1 MKKTLLSVCLAALSL
16 TTVSA
21 QDEKPFTEKPKGEV
35 VNLYRSSKGYYGFFG
50 NAKAYTSH
58 GEWTR
63 MVFAED
69 GAIWLEN
76 PISSLYGKSW
86 IKGYKAQGDTIA
98 FDLPQVIWEETFNDV
113 TSYGKLYKMVVEETD
128 KYGTYVRDEESQ
140 TLKYLW
146 KDGKLTL
153 CDGMACGMCTPTGGW
168 TGYGENNFEGI
179 NIENNTTKPSEN
191 AKVYDGLMLYMDLND
206 QAQQWPVKYAIDG
219 DDVYLG
225 NLSTNLKGYWIK
237 GTMKNNEATFPSTS
251 FVGIDTTTVCYA
263 YASRVDYKTA
273 YTPYGDAYDSTYIVK
288 EPLVFTYDPSVNTLS
303 SKQKM
308 GIHQSDGEREPLK
321 STDIFDVYRV
331 PLISPWVEVPNSPL
345 PPKFSSYMPW
355 YTGVTPAYGGVE
367 FLLSYYSVDGNYLD
381 PSKLYYSFYID
392 GEMLTFTP
400 EEYPNVEKEMDLVPY
415 TFDDDLHFYKID
427 DNTRRLYYF
436 HEPKV
441 KVGMEALYVDEVDG
455 KPVTYSSGIT
465 EYYISDP
472 TGIKTTTPEESK
484 VESITFTDLS
494 GRQILRPGK
503 GVYIRTITMKDGTK
517 QSKKVVR

>member
-16 TTVSA
+16 TSVSA
-21 QDEKPFTEKPKGEV
+21 QDEKPITEKPKGEV
-35 VNLYRSSKGYYGFFG
+35 VNLYRTSEGYYAFFG
-50 NAKAYTSH
+50 NAKPYKAH
-58 GEWTR
+58 GEWSR

-69 GAIWLEN
+69 GAVWLEN
-76 PISSLYGKSW
+76 PISSLYSKTW
-86 IKGYKAQGDTIA
+86 IKGYRAQGDTIA
-98 FDLPQVIWEETFNDV
+98 FDLPQVIYEETFDGV
-113 TSYGKLYKMVVEETD
+113 TSKGKLYKMIAEETD
-128 KYGTYVRDEESQ
+128 KYGTYVKDEDSQ

-153 CDGMACGMCTPTGGW
+153 CKDMACGMCTPTGGW
-168 TGYGENNFEGI
+168 SGFGENYFEGI

-191 AKVYDGLMLYMDLND
+191 AKVYDGLMLYLDLND

-237 GTMKNNEATFPSTS
+237 GTMKNNEVTFPSTS
-251 FVGIDTTTVCYA
+251 LVGIDTTTVCYA
-263 YASRVDYKTA
+263 YASRVDYSTA
-273 YTPYGDAYDSTYIVK
+273 YTAYGDPYDSTFVVN
-288 EPLVFTYDPSVNTLS
+288 EPLVFTYDPAANTLN

-308 GIHQSDGEREPLK
+308 GIHQSDGVREPLK

-331 PLISPWVEVPNSPL
+331 PLISPWVEKPNSPL
-345 PPKFSSYMPW
+345 PPKFSAVMPW
-355 YTGVTPAYGGVE
+355 ITDMTPNYSGVE

-392 GEMLTFTP
+392 GEMVTFTP
-400 EEYPNVEKEMDLVPY
+400 EEYLNVTKEMDLVPY
-415 TFDDDLHFYKID
+415 TFDDDYQFYKVS
-427 DNTRRLYYF
+427 DNTRRLYYY
-436 HEPKV
+436 HQPKE
-441 KVGMEALYVDEVDG
+441 KIGLEALYVDEVDG

-465 EYYISDP
+465 EYYFNA
-472 TGIKTTTPEESK
+472 TGINNTTLEEGK

>member
-16 TTVSA
+16 TSVSA
-21 QDEKPFTEKPKGEV
+21 QDEKPITEKPKGEV
-35 VNLYRSSKGYYGFFG
+35 VNLYRTSEGYYAFFG
-50 NAKAYTSH
+50 NAKPYKAH
-58 GEWTR
+58 GEWSR

-69 GAIWLEN
+69 GAVWLEN
-76 PISSLYGKSW
+76 PISSLYSKTW

-98 FDLPQVIWEETFNDV
+98 FDLPQVIYEETYSGE
-113 TSYGKLYKMVVEETD
+113 TSYGTLYKMIVEETD
-128 KYGTYVRDEESQ
+128 KYGTYVKDEDSQ
-140 TLKYLW
+140 TLKYIW

-153 CDGMACGMCTPTGGW
+153 CKDMACGMCTPTGGW
-168 TGYGENNFEGI
+168 TGFGENYFEGI

-191 AKVYDGLMLYMDLND
+191 AKVYDGLMLYLDLND

-219 DDVYLG
+219 NDVYLG

-237 GTMKNNEATFPSTS
+237 GTMKENKVTFPSTS
-251 FVGIDTTTVCYA
+251 LVGIDTTTVCYA
-263 YASRVDYKTA
+263 YASRVDYSTA
-273 YTPYGDAYDSTYIVK
+273 LTSYGDPYDSTFVVN
-288 EPLVFTYDPSVNTLS
+288 EPLVFTYDPAANTLS

-308 GIHQSDGEREPLK
+308 GIHQSDGVREPLK

-331 PLISPWVEVPNSPL
+331 PLISPWVEKPNKPL
-345 PPKFSSYMPW
+345 PPKFSAVMPW
-355 YTGVTPAYGGVE
+355 ITDQTPNYSGVE
-367 FLLSYYSVDGNYLD
+367 FLLSYYSIDGNYLD
-381 PSKLYYSFYID
+381 PTKLYYSFYID

-400 EEYPNVEKEMDLVPY
+400 EEYINVKKEMDLVPY
-415 TFDDDLHFYKID
+415 TFDDDLHFYKVS

-436 HEPKV
+436 HQPKE
-441 KVGMEALYVDEVDG
+441 KIGLEALYVDEVDG

-465 EYYISDP
+465 EYYFNA
-472 TGIKTTTPEESK
+472 TGINNTTLEESN

>member
-16 TTVSA
+16 TSVLA
-21 QDEKPFTEKPKGEV
+21 QDEKPITEKPKGEV
-35 VNLYRSSKGYYGFFG
+35 VNLYRTSEGYYAFFG
-50 NAKAYTSH
+50 NAKPYKAH
-58 GEWTR
+58 GEWSR

-69 GAIWLEN
+69 GAVWLEN
-76 PISSLYGKSW
+76 PISSLYSKTW
-86 IKGYKAQGDTIA
+86 IKGYRAQGDTIA
-98 FDLPQVIWEETFNDV
+98 FDLPQVIYEETFDGV
-113 TSYGKLYKMVVEETD
+113 TSKGKLYKMIAEETD
-128 KYGTYVRDEESQ
+128 KYGTYVKDEDSQ

-153 CDGMACGMCTPTGGW
+153 CKDMACGMCTPTGGW
-168 TGYGENNFEGI
+168 SGFGENYFEGI

-191 AKVYDGLMLYMDLND
+191 AKVYDGLMLYLDLND

-237 GTMKNNEATFPSTS
+237 GTMKNNEVTFPSTS
-251 FVGIDTTTVCYA
+251 LVGIDTTTVCYA
-263 YASRVDYKTA
+263 YASRVDYSTA
-273 YTPYGDAYDSTYIVK
+273 YTAYGDPYDSTFVVN
-288 EPLVFTYDPSVNTLS
+288 EPLVFTYDPAANTLN

-308 GIHQSDGEREPLK
+308 GIHQSDGVREPLK

-331 PLISPWVEVPNSPL
+331 PLISPWVEKPNSPL
-345 PPKFSSYMPW
+345 PPKFSAVMPW
-355 YTGVTPAYGGVE
+355 ITDMTPNYSGVE

-392 GEMLTFTP
+392 GEMVTFTP
-400 EEYPNVEKEMDLVPY
+400 EEYLNVTKEMDLVPY
-415 TFDDDLHFYKID
+415 TFDDDYQFYKVS
-427 DNTRRLYYF
+427 DNTRRLYYY
-436 HEPKV
+436 HQPKE
-441 KVGMEALYVDEVDG
+441 KIGLEALYVDEVDG
-455 KPVTYSSGIT
+455 KPVTYSSGIS
-465 EYYISDP
+465 EYYFNA
-472 TGIKTTTPEESK
+472 TGINNTTLEESNVK
-484 VESITFTDLS
+484 SITFTDLS

>member
-16 TTVSA
+16 TSVSA
-21 QDEKPFTEKPKGEV
+21 QDEKPITEKPKGEV
-35 VNLYRSSKGYYGFFG
+35 VNLYRTSEGYYAFFG
-50 NAKAYTSH
+50 NAKPYKAH
-58 GEWTR
+58 GEWSR

-69 GAIWLEN
+69 GAVWLEN
-76 PISSLYGKSW
+76 PISSLYSKTW

-98 FDLPQVIWEETFNDV
+98 FDLPQVIYEETFDGV
-113 TSYGKLYKMVVEETD
+113 TSKGKLYKMIAEETD
-128 KYGTYVRDEESQ
+128 KYGTYVKDEDSQ

-153 CDGMACGMCTPTGGW
+153 CKDMACGMCTPTGGW
-168 TGYGENNFEGI
+168 TGYGENYFEGI
-179 NIENNTTKPSEN
+179 NIKNNTTKPSEN
-191 AKVYDGLMLYMDLND
+191 AKVYDGLMLYLDLSD
-206 QAQQWPVKYAIDG
+206 ASQQWPVKYAIDG
-219 DDVYLG
+219 DDVYIG

-237 GTMKNNEATFPSTS
+237 GTMKNNEVTFPSTS

-263 YASRVDYKTA
+263 YASRVDYSTA
-273 YTPYGDAYDSTYIVK
+273 YTAYGDPYDSTYVLN
-288 EPLVFTYDPSVNTLS
+288 EPLVFTYDPAANTLS

-308 GIHQSDGEREPLK
+308 GIHQSDGVREPLK

-331 PLISPWVEVPNSPL
+331 PLISPWVEKPNSPL
-345 PPKFSSYMPW
+345 PPKFSAVMPW
-355 YTGVTPAYGGVE
+355 ITDMTPNYSGVE

-381 PSKLYYSFYID
+381 PTKLYYSFYID
-392 GEMLTFTP
+392 GEMVTFTP
-400 EEYPNVEKEMDLVPY
+400 EEYLNVTKEMDLVPY
-415 TFDDDLHFYKID
+415 TFDDEYQFYKVS
-427 DNTRRLYYF
+427 DNTRRLYYY
-436 HEPKV
+436 HQPKE
-441 KVGMEALYVDEVDG
+441 KIGLEALYVDEVDG

-465 EYYISDP
+465 EYYFNA
-472 TGIKTTTPEESK
+472 TGINNTTLEEGK

>member
-16 TTVSA
+16 TSVSA
-21 QDEKPFTEKPKGEV
+21 QDEKPITEKPKGEV
-35 VNLYRSSKGYYGFFG
+35 VNLYRTSEGYYAFFG
-50 NAKAYTSH
+50 NAKPYKAH
-58 GEWTR
+58 GEWSR

-69 GAIWLEN
+69 GAVWLEN
-76 PISSLYGKSW
+76 PISSLYSKTW
-86 IKGYKAQGDTIA
+86 IKGYRAQGDTIA
-98 FDLPQVIWEETFNDV
+98 FDLPQVIYEETFDGV
-113 TSYGKLYKMVVEETD
+113 TSKGKLYKMIAEETD
-128 KYGTYVRDEESQ
+128 KYGTYVKDEDSQ

-153 CDGMACGMCTPTGGW
+153 CKDMACGMCTPTGGW
-168 TGYGENNFEGI
+168 SGFGENYFEGI

-191 AKVYDGLMLYMDLND
+191 AKVYDGLMLYLDLND
-206 QAQQWPVKYAIDG
+206 VAQQWPVKYAIDG

-237 GTMKNNEATFPSTS
+237 GTMKNNEVTFPSTS
-251 FVGIDTTTVCYA
+251 LVGIDTTTVCYA
-263 YASRVDYKTA
+263 YASRVDYSTA
-273 YTPYGDAYDSTYIVK
+273 YTAYGDPYDSTFVVNA
-288 EPLVFTYDPSVNTLS
+288 PLVFTYDPAANTLN

-308 GIHQSDGEREPLK
+308 GIHQSDGVREPLK

-331 PLISPWVEVPNSPL
+331 PLISPWVEKPNSPL
-345 PPKFSSYMPW
+345 PPKFSAVMPW
-355 YTGVTPAYGGVE
+355 ITDMTPNYSGVE

-392 GEMLTFTP
+392 GEMVTFTP
-400 EEYPNVEKEMDLVPY
+400 EEYLNVTKEMDLVPY
-415 TFDDDLHFYKID
+415 TFDDDYQFYKVS
-427 DNTRRLYYF
+427 DNTRRLYYY
-436 HEPKV
+436 HQPKE
-441 KVGMEALYVDEVDG
+441 KIGLEALYVDEVDG
-455 KPVTYSSGIT
+455 KPVTYSSGVS
-465 EYYISDP
+465 EYYFDP
-472 TGIKTTTPEESK
+472 TGINNTTLEEGK

>member
-16 TTVSA
+16 TSVSA
-21 QDEKPFTEKPKGEV
+21 QDEKPITEKPKGEI
-35 VNLYRSSKGYYGFFG
+35 VNLYRTSEGYYAFFG
-50 NAKAYTSH
+50 NAKPYKAH
-58 GEWTR
+58 GEWSR

-69 GAIWLEN
+69 GAVWLEN
-76 PISSLYGKSW
+76 PISSLYSKTW

-98 FDLPQVIWEETFNDV
+98 FDLPQVIYEETFDGV
-113 TSYGKLYKMVVEETD
+113 TSKGKLYKMIAEETD
-128 KYGTYVRDEESQ
+128 KYGTYVKDEDSQ

-153 CDGMACGMCTPTGGW
+153 CKDMACGMCTPTGGW
-168 TGYGENNFEGI
+168 SGFGENYFEGI

-191 AKVYDGLMLYMDLND
+191 AKVYDGLMLYLDLND
-206 QAQQWPVKYAIDG
+206 VAQQWPVKYAIDG

-237 GTMKNNEATFPSTS
+237 GTMKNNEVTFPSTS
-251 FVGIDTTTVCYA
+251 LVGIDTTTVCYA
-263 YASRVDYKTA
+263 YASRVDYSTA
-273 YTPYGDAYDSTYIVK
+273 YTAYGDPYDSTFVVN
-288 EPLVFTYDPSVNTLS
+288 EPLVFTYDPAANTLN

-308 GIHQSDGEREPLK
+308 GIHQSDGVREPLK

-331 PLISPWVEVPNSPL
+331 PLISPWVEKPNKPL
-345 PPKFSSYMPW
+345 PPKFSAVMPW
-355 YTGVTPAYGGVE
+355 ITDMTPNYSGVE

-392 GEMLTFTP
+392 GEMVTFTP
-400 EEYPNVEKEMDLVPY
+400 EEYLNVTKEMDLVPY
-415 TFDDDLHFYKID
+415 TFDDDYQFYKVS
-427 DNTRRLYYF
+427 DNTRRLYYY
-436 HEPKV
+436 HQPKE
-441 KVGMEALYVDEVDG
+441 KIGLEALYVDEVDG
-455 KPVTYSSGIT
+455 KPVTYSSGIS
-465 EYYISDP
+465 EYYFDP
-472 TGIKTTTPEESK
+472 TGINNTTLEEGN

>member
-16 TTVSA
+16 TSVSA
-21 QDEKPFTEKPKGEV
+21 QDEKPITEKPKGEV
-35 VNLYRSSKGYYGFFG
+35 VNLYRTSEGYYAFFG
-50 NAKAYTSH
+50 NAKPYKAH
-58 GEWTR
+58 GEWSR

-69 GAIWLEN
+69 GAVWLEN
-76 PISSLYGKSW
+76 PISSLYSKTW
-86 IKGYKAQGDTIA
+86 IKGYRAQGDTIA
-98 FDLPQVIWEETFNDV
+98 FDLPQVIYEETFDGV
-113 TSYGKLYKMVVEETD
+113 TSKGKLYKMIAEETD
-128 KYGTYVRDEESQ
+128 KYGTYVKDEDSQ

-153 CDGMACGMCTPTGGW
+153 CKDMACGMCTPTGGW
-168 TGYGENNFEGI
+168 SGFGENYFEGI

-191 AKVYDGLMLYMDLND
+191 AKVYDGLMLYLDLND

-237 GTMKNNEATFPSTS
+237 GTMKNNEVTFPSTS
-251 FVGIDTTTVCYA
+251 LVGIDTTTVCYA
-263 YASRVDYKTA
+263 YASRVDYSTA
-273 YTPYGDAYDSTYIVK
+273 YTAYGDPYDSTFVVN
-288 EPLVFTYDPSVNTLS
+288 EPLVFTYDPAANTLK

-308 GIHQSDGEREPLK
+308 GIHQSDGVREPLK

-331 PLISPWVEVPNSPL
+331 PLISPWVEKPNSPL
-345 PPKFSSYMPW
+345 PPKFSAVMPW
-355 YTGVTPAYGGVE
+355 ITDMTPNYSGVE

-392 GEMLTFTP
+392 GEMVTFTP
-400 EEYPNVEKEMDLVPY
+400 EEYLNVTKEMDLVPY
-415 TFDDDLHFYKID
+415 TFDDDYQFYKVS
-427 DNTRRLYYF
+427 DNTRRLYYY
-436 HEPKV
+436 HQPKE
-441 KVGMEALYVDEVDG
+441 KIGLEALYVDEVDG
-455 KPVTYSSGIT
+455 KPVTYSSGVS
-465 EYYISDP
+465 EYYFNP
-472 TGIKTTTPEESK
+472 TGINNTTIEEGK

-494 GRQILRPGK
+494 GRQIMRPGK

>member
-16 TTVSA
+16 TSVSA
-21 QDEKPFTEKPKGEV
+21 QDEKPITEKPKGEV
-35 VNLYRSSKGYYGFFG
+35 VNLYRTSEGYYAFFG
-50 NAKAYTSH
+50 NAKPYKAH
-58 GEWTR
+58 GEWSR

-69 GAIWLEN
+69 GAVWLEN
-76 PISSLYGKSW
+76 PISSLYSKTW

-98 FDLPQVIWEETFNDV
+98 FDLPQVIYEETFDGV
-113 TSYGKLYKMVVEETD
+113 TSKGKLYKMIAEETD
-128 KYGTYVRDEESQ
+128 KYGTYVKDEDSQ

-153 CDGMACGMCTPTGGW
+153 CKDMACGMCTPTGGW
-168 TGYGENNFEGI
+168 SGFGENYFEGI

-191 AKVYDGLMLYMDLND
+191 AKVYDGLMLYLDLND
-206 QAQQWPVKYAIDG
+206 VAQQWPVKYAIDG

-237 GTMKNNEATFPSTS
+237 GTMKNNEVTFPSTS
-251 FVGIDTTTVCYA
+251 LVGIDTTTVCYA
-263 YASRVDYKTA
+263 YASRVDYSTA
-273 YTPYGDAYDSTYIVK
+273 YTTYGDPYDSTFVVN
-288 EPLVFTYDPSVNTLS
+288 EPLVFTYDPAANTLN

-308 GIHQSDGEREPLK
+308 GIHQSDGVREPLK

-331 PLISPWVEVPNSPL
+331 PLISPWVEKPNKPL
-345 PPKFSSYMPW
+345 PPKFSAVMPW
-355 YTGVTPAYGGVE
+355 ITDMTPNYSGVE

-392 GEMLTFTP
+392 GEMVTFTP
-400 EEYPNVEKEMDLVPY
+400 EEYLNVTKEMDLVPY
-415 TFDDDLHFYKID
+415 TFDDDYQFYKVS
-427 DNTRRLYYF
+427 DNTRRLYYY
-436 HEPKV
+436 HQPKE
-441 KVGMEALYVDEVDG
+441 KIGLEALYVDEVDG
-455 KPVTYSSGIT
+455 KPVTYSSGIS
-465 EYYISDP
+465 EYYFDP
-472 TGIKTTTPEESK
+472 TGINNTTLEEGN

>member
-16 TTVSA
+16 TSVSA
-21 QDEKPFTEKPKGEV
+21 QDEKPITEKPKGEI
-35 VNLYRSSKGYYGFFG
+35 VNLYRTSEGYYAFFG
-50 NAKAYTSH
+50 NAKPYKAH
-58 GEWTR
+58 GEWSR

-69 GAIWLEN
+69 GAVWLEN
-76 PISSLYGKSW
+76 PISSLYSKTW

-98 FDLPQVIWEETFNDV
+98 FDLPQVIYEETFDGV
-113 TSYGKLYKMVVEETD
+113 TSKGKLYKMIAEETD
-128 KYGTYVRDEESQ
+128 KYGTYVKDEDSQ

-153 CDGMACGMCTPTGGW
+153 CKDMACGMCTPTGGW
-168 TGYGENNFEGI
+168 SGFGENYFEGI

-191 AKVYDGLMLYMDLND
+191 AKVYDGLMLYLDLND
-206 QAQQWPVKYAIDG
+206 HAQQWPVKYAIDG

-237 GTMKNNEATFPSTS
+237 GTMKNNEVTFPSTS
-251 FVGIDTTTVCYA
+251 LVGIDTTTVCYA
-263 YASRVDYKTA
+263 YASRVDYSTA
-273 YTPYGDAYDSTYIVK
+273 YTAYGDPYDSTFVVN
-288 EPLVFTYDPSVNTLS
+288 EPLVFTYDPAANTLN

-308 GIHQSDGEREPLK
+308 GIHQSDGVREPLK

-331 PLISPWVEVPNSPL
+331 PLISPWVEKPNKPL
-345 PPKFSSYMPW
+345 PPKFSAVMPW
-355 YTGVTPAYGGVE
+355 ITDMTPNYSGVE

-392 GEMLTFTP
+392 GEMVTFTP
-400 EEYPNVEKEMDLVPY
+400 EEYLNVTKEMDLVPY
-415 TFDDDLHFYKID
+415 TFDDDYQFYKVS
-427 DNTRRLYYF
+427 DNTRRLYYY
-436 HEPKV
+436 HQPKE
-441 KVGMEALYVDEVDG
+441 KIGLEALYVDEVDG
-455 KPVTYSSGIT
+455 KPVTYSSGIS
-465 EYYISDP
+465 EYYFDP
-472 TGIKTTTPEESK
+472 TGINNTTLEEGN

>member
-16 TTVSA
+16 TSVSA
-21 QDEKPFTEKPKGEV
+21 QDEKPITEKPKGEV
-35 VNLYRSSKGYYGFFG
+35 VNLYRTSEGYYAFFG
-50 NAKAYTSH
+50 NAKPYKAH
-58 GEWTR
+58 GEWSR

-69 GAIWLEN
+69 GAVWLEN
-76 PISSLYGKSW
+76 PISSLYSKTW
-86 IKGYKAQGDTIA
+86 IKGYRAQGDTIA
-98 FDLPQVIWEETFNDV
+98 FDLPQVIYEETFDGV
-113 TSYGKLYKMVVEETD
+113 TSKGKLYKMIAEETD
-128 KYGTYVRDEESQ
+128 KYGTYVKDEDSQ

-153 CDGMACGMCTPTGGW
+153 CKDMACGMCTPTGGW
-168 TGYGENNFEGI
+168 SGFGENYFEGI

-191 AKVYDGLMLYMDLND
+191 AKVYDGLMLYLDLND

-237 GTMKNNEATFPSTS
+237 GTMKNNEVTFPSTS
-251 FVGIDTTTVCYA
+251 LVGIDTTTVCYA
-263 YASRVDYKTA
+263 YASRVDYSTA
-273 YTPYGDAYDSTYIVK
+273 YTAYGDPYDSTFVVN
-288 EPLVFTYDPSVNTLS
+288 EPLVFTYDPAANTLN

-308 GIHQSDGEREPLK
+308 GIHQSDGVREPLK

-331 PLISPWVEVPNSPL
+331 PLISPWVEKPNSPL
-345 PPKFSSYMPW
+345 PPKFSAVMPW
-355 YTGVTPAYGGVE
+355 ITDMTPNYSGVE

-381 PSKLYYSFYID
+381 PTKLYYSFYID
-392 GEMLTFTP
+392 GEMVTFTP
-400 EEYPNVEKEMDLVPY
+400 EEYLNVTKEMDLVPY
-415 TFDDDLHFYKID
+415 TFDDDYQFYKVS
-427 DNTRRLYYF
+427 DNTRRLYYY
-436 HEPKV
+436 HQPKE
-441 KVGMEALYVDEVDG
+441 KIGLEALYVDEVDG
-455 KPVTYSSGIT
+455 KPVTYSSGVS
-465 EYYISDP
+465 EYYFDP
-472 TGIKTTTPEESK
+472 TGINNTTIEEGN

>member
-16 TTVSA
+16 TSVSA
-21 QDEKPFTEKPKGEV
+21 QDEKPITEKPKGEV
-35 VNLYRSSKGYYGFFG
+35 VNLYRTSEGYYAFFG
-50 NAKAYTSH
+50 NAKPYKAH
-58 GEWTR
+58 GEWSR

-69 GAIWLEN
+69 GAVWLEN
-76 PISSLYGKSW
+76 PISSLYSKTW

-98 FDLPQVIWEETFNDV
+98 FDLPQVIYEETFDGV
-113 TSYGKLYKMVVEETD
+113 TSKGKLYKMIAEETD
-128 KYGTYVRDEESQ
+128 KYGTYVKDEDSQ

-153 CDGMACGMCTPTGGW
+153 CKDMACGMCTPTGGW
-168 TGYGENNFEGI
+168 SGFGENYFEGI

-191 AKVYDGLMLYMDLND
+191 AKVYDGLMLYLDLND
-206 QAQQWPVKYAIDG
+206 VAQQWPVKYAIDG

-237 GTMKNNEATFPSTS
+237 GTMKNNEVTFPSTS
-251 FVGIDTTTVCYA
+251 LVGIDTTTVCYA
-263 YASRVDYKTA
+263 YASRVDYSTA
-273 YTPYGDAYDSTYIVK
+273 YTAYGDPYDSTFVVN
-288 EPLVFTYDPSVNTLS
+288 EPLVFTYDPAANTLN

-308 GIHQSDGEREPLK
+308 GIHQSDGVREPLK

-331 PLISPWVEVPNSPL
+331 PLISPWVEKPNKPL
-345 PPKFSSYMPW
+345 PPKFSAVMPW
-355 YTGVTPAYGGVE
+355 ITDMTPNYSGVE

-392 GEMLTFTP
+392 GEMVTFTP
-400 EEYPNVEKEMDLVPY
+400 EEYLNVTKEMDLVPY
-415 TFDDDLHFYKID
+415 TFDDDYQFYKVS
-427 DNTRRLYYF
+427 DNTRRLYYY
-436 HEPKV
+436 HQPKE
-441 KVGMEALYVDEVDG
+441 KIGLEALYVDEVDG
-455 KPVTYSSGIT
+455 KPVTYSSGIS
-465 EYYISDP
+465 EYYFDP
-472 TGIKTTTPEESK
+472 TGINNTTLEEGN

>member
-16 TTVSA
+16 TSVSA
-21 QDEKPFTEKPKGEV
+21 QDEKPITEKPKGEV
-35 VNLYRSSKGYYGFFG
+35 VNLYRTSEGYYAFFG
-50 NAKAYTSH
+50 NAKPYKAH
-58 GEWTR
+58 GEWSR

-69 GAIWLEN
+69 GAVWLEN
-76 PISSLYGKSW
+76 PISSLYSKTW
-86 IKGYKAQGDTIA
+86 IKGYRAQGDTIA
-98 FDLPQVIWEETFNDV
+98 FDLPQVIYEETFDGV
-113 TSYGKLYKMVVEETD
+113 TSKGKLYKMIAEETD
-128 KYGTYVRDEESQ
+128 KYGTYVKDEDSQ

-153 CDGMACGMCTPTGGW
+153 CKDMACGMCTPTGGW
-168 TGYGENNFEGI
+168 SGFGENYFEGI

-191 AKVYDGLMLYMDLND
+191 AKVYDGLMLYLDLND

-237 GTMKNNEATFPSTS
+237 GTMKNNEVTFPSTS
-251 FVGIDTTTVCYA
+251 LVGIDTTTVCYA
-263 YASRVDYKTA
+263 YASRVDYSTALTA
-273 YTPYGDAYDSTYIVK
+273 YGDPYDSTFVVN
-288 EPLVFTYDPSVNTLS
+288 EPLVFTYDPAANTLN

-308 GIHQSDGEREPLK
+308 GIHQSDGVREPLK

-331 PLISPWVEVPNSPL
+331 PLISPWVEKPNKPL
-345 PPKFSSYMPW
+345 PPKFSAVMPW
-355 YTGVTPAYGGVE
+355 ITDMTPNYSGVE

-392 GEMLTFTP
+392 GEMVTFTP
-400 EEYPNVEKEMDLVPY
+400 EEYLNVTKEMDLVPY
-415 TFDDDLHFYKID
+415 TFDDDYQFYKVS
-427 DNTRRLYYF
+427 DNTRRLYYY
-436 HEPKV
+436 HQPKE
-441 KVGMEALYVDEVDG
+441 KIGLEALYVDEVDG
-455 KPVTYSSGIT
+455 KPVTYSSGIS
-465 EYYISDP
+465 EYYFDP
-472 TGIKTTTPEESK
+472 TGINNTTIEEGN

>member
-16 TTVSA
+16 TSVSA
-21 QDEKPFTEKPKGEV
+21 QDEKPITEKPKGEV
-35 VNLYRSSKGYYGFFG
+35 VNLYRTSEGYYAFFG
-50 NAKAYTSH
+50 NAKPYKAH
-58 GEWTR
+58 GEWSR

-69 GAIWLEN
+69 GAVWLEN
-76 PISSLYGKSW
+76 PISSLYSKTW

-98 FDLPQVIWEETFNDV
+98 FDLPQVIYEETFDGV
-113 TSYGKLYKMVVEETD
+113 TSKGKLYKMIAEETD
-128 KYGTYVRDEESQ
+128 KYGTYVKDEDSQ

-153 CDGMACGMCTPTGGW
+153 CKDMACGMCTPTGGW
-168 TGYGENNFEGI
+168 SGFGENYFEGI

-191 AKVYDGLMLYMDLND
+191 AKVYDGLMLYLDLND

-237 GTMKNNEATFPSTS
+237 GTMKNNEVTFPSTS
-251 FVGIDTTTVCYA
+251 LVGIDTTTVCYA
-263 YASRVDYKTA
+263 YASRVDYSTALTA
-273 YTPYGDAYDSTYIVK
+273 YGDPYDSTFVVN
-288 EPLVFTYDPSVNTLS
+288 EPLVFTYDPAANTLN

-308 GIHQSDGEREPLK
+308 GIHQSDGVREPLK

-331 PLISPWVEVPNSPL
+331 PLISPWVEKPNKPL
-345 PPKFSSYMPW
+345 PPKFSAVMPW
-355 YTGVTPAYGGVE
+355 ITDMTPNYSGVE

-392 GEMLTFTP
+392 GEMVTFTP
-400 EEYPNVEKEMDLVPY
+400 EEYLNVTKEMDLVPY
-415 TFDDDLHFYKID
+415 TFDDDYQFYKVS
-427 DNTRRLYYF
+427 DNTRRLYYY
-436 HEPKV
+436 HQPKE
-441 KVGMEALYVDEVDG
+441 KIGLEALYVDEVDG
-455 KPVTYSSGIT
+455 KPVTYSSGIS
-465 EYYISDP
+465 EYYFDP
-472 TGIKTTTPEESK
+472 TGINNTTLEEGK

>member
-21 QDEKPFTEKPKGEV
+21 QDEKPVTEKPKGEV
-35 VNLYRSSKGYYGFFG
+35 VDLYRSSKGYYGFFG
-50 NAKAYTSH
+50 NAKASTSH

-63 MVFAED
+63 MVFADD
-69 GAIWLEN
+69 GAVWLEN
-76 PISSLYGKSW
+76 PISTLYAKSW
-86 IKGYKAQGDTIA
+86 IKGHKAQGDTIA
-98 FDLPQVIWEETFNDV
+98 FDLPQVIYEETFDGV
-113 TSYGKLYKMVVEETD
+113 TSKGKLYKMIAEETD
-128 KYGTYVRDEESQ
+128 KYGTYVKDEDSQ

-146 KDGKLTL
+146 KDDKLTL
-153 CDGMACGMCTPTGGW
+153 CKDMACGMCTPTGGW
-168 TGYGENNFEGI
+168 SGFGENYFEGI

-191 AKVYDGLMLYMDLND
+191 AKVYDGLMLYLDLND
-206 QAQQWPVKYAIDG
+206 VAQQWPVKYAIDG

-237 GTMKNNEATFPSTS
+237 GTMKNNEVTFPSTS

-263 YASRVDYKTA
+263 YASRVDYSTA
-273 YTPYGDAYDSTYIVK
+273 YTAYGDPYDSTYVLN
-288 EPLVFTYDPSVNTLS
+288 EPLVFTYDPAANTLS

-308 GIHQSDGEREPLK
+308 GIHQSDGVREPLK

-331 PLISPWVEVPNSPL
+331 PLISPWVEKPNSPL
-345 PPKFSSYMPW
+345 PPKFSAVMPW
-355 YTGVTPAYGGVE
+355 ITDMTPNYSGVE

-381 PSKLYYSFYID
+381 PTKLYYSFYID
-392 GEMLTFTP
+392 GEMVTFTP
-400 EEYPNVEKEMDLVPY
+400 EEYLNVTKEMDLVPY
-415 TFDDDLHFYKID
+415 TFDDEYQFYKVS
-427 DNTRRLYYF
+427 DNTRRLYYY
-436 HEPKV
+436 HQPKE
-441 KVGMEALYVDEVDG
+441 KIGLEALYVDEVDG

-465 EYYISDP
+465 EYYFNA
-472 TGIKTTTPEESK
+472 TGINNTTLEEGK

>member
-16 TTVSA
+16 TSVSA
-21 QDEKPFTEKPKGEV
+21 QDEKPITEKPKGEV
-35 VNLYRSSKGYYGFFG
+35 VNLYRTSEGYYAFFG
-50 NAKAYTSH
+50 NAKPYKAH
-58 GEWTR
+58 GEWSR

-69 GAIWLEN
+69 GAVWLEN
-76 PISSLYGKSW
+76 PISSLYSKTW
-86 IKGYKAQGDTIA
+86 IKGYKAQGDTIV
-98 FDLPQVIWEETFNDV
+98 FDLPQVIYEETFDGV
-113 TSYGKLYKMVVEETD
+113 TSKGKLYKMIAEETD
-128 KYGTYVRDEESQ
+128 KYGTYVKDEDSQ

-153 CDGMACGMCTPTGGW
+153 CKDMACGMCTPTGGW
-168 TGYGENNFEGI
+168 SGFGENYFEGI

-191 AKVYDGLMLYMDLND
+191 AKVYDGLMLYLDLND

-237 GTMKNNEATFPSTS
+237 GTMKNNEVTFPSTS
-251 FVGIDTTTVCYA
+251 LVGIDTTTVCYA
-263 YASRVDYKTA
+263 YASRVDYSTA
-273 YTPYGDAYDSTYIVK
+273 YTAYGDPYDSTFVVN
-288 EPLVFTYDPSVNTLS
+288 EPLVFTYDPAANTLN

-308 GIHQSDGEREPLK
+308 GIHQSDGVREPLK

-331 PLISPWVEVPNSPL
+331 PLISPWVEKPNKPL
-345 PPKFSSYMPW
+345 PPKFSAVMPW
-355 YTGVTPAYGGVE
+355 ITDMTPNYSGVE

-392 GEMLTFTP
+392 GEMVTFTP
-400 EEYPNVEKEMDLVPY
+400 EEYLNVTKEMDLVPY
-415 TFDDDLHFYKID
+415 TFDDDYQFYKVS
-427 DNTRRLYYF
+427 DNTRRLYYY
-436 HEPKV
+436 HQPKE
-441 KVGMEALYVDEVDG
+441 KIGLEALYVDEVDG
-455 KPVTYSSGIT
+455 KPVTYSSGIS
-465 EYYISDP
+465 EYYFDP
-472 TGIKTTTPEESK
+472 TGINNTTLEEGN

>member
-16 TTVSA
+16 TSVSA
-21 QDEKPFTEKPKGEV
+21 QDEKPITEKPKGEV
-35 VNLYRSSKGYYGFFG
+35 VNLYRTSEGYYAFFG
-50 NAKAYTSH
+50 NAKPYKAH
-58 GEWTR
+58 GEWSR

-69 GAIWLEN
+69 GAVWLEN
-76 PISSLYGKSW
+76 PISSLYSKTW

-98 FDLPQVIWEETFNDV
+98 FDLPQVIYEETFDGV
-113 TSYGKLYKMVVEETD
+113 TSKGTLYKMIAEETD
-128 KYGTYVRDEESQ
+128 KYGTYVKDEDSQ

-153 CDGMACGMCTPTGGW
+153 CKDMACGMCTPTGGW
-168 TGYGENNFEGI
+168 SGFGENYFEGI

-191 AKVYDGLMLYMDLND
+191 AKVYDGLMLYLDLND
-206 QAQQWPVKYAIDG
+206 VAQQWPVKYAFDG

-237 GTMKNNEATFPSTS
+237 GTMKDNEVTFPSTS
-251 FVGIDTTTVCYA
+251 LVGIDTTTVCYA
-263 YASRVDYKTA
+263 YASRVDYSTA
-273 YTPYGDAYDSTYIVK
+273 YTAYGDPYDSTFVVN
-288 EPLVFTYDPSVNTLS
+288 EPLVFTYDPAANTLS

-308 GIHQSDGEREPLK
+308 GIHQSDGVREPLK

-331 PLISPWVEVPNSPL
+331 PLISPWVEKPNKPL
-345 PPKFSSYMPW
+345 PPKFSAVMPW
-355 YTGVTPAYGGVE
+355 ITDQTPNYSGVE
-367 FLLSYYSVDGNYLD
+367 FLLSYYSIDGNYLD
-381 PSKLYYSFYID
+381 PTKLYYSFYID

-400 EEYPNVEKEMDLVPY
+400 EEYINVKKEMDLVPY
-415 TFDDDLHFYKID
+415 TFDDDLHFYKVS

-436 HEPKV
+436 HQPKE
-441 KVGMEALYVDEVDG
+441 KIGLEALYVDEVDG

-465 EYYISDP
+465 EYYFNA
-472 TGIKTTTPEESK
+472 TGINITTLEESN

>member
-21 QDEKPFTEKPKGEV
+21 QDEKPVTEKPKGEV
-35 VNLYRSSKGYYGFFG
+35 VDLYRSSKGYYGFFG
-50 NAKAYTSH
+50 NAKASTSH

-63 MVFAED
+63 MVFADD
-69 GAIWLEN
+69 GAVWLEN
-76 PISSLYGKSW
+76 PISTLYAKSW
-86 IKGYKAQGDTIA
+86 IKGHKAQGDTIA
-98 FDLPQVIWEETFNDV
+98 FDLPQVIWEETFQGT

-128 KYGTYVRDEESQ
+128 KYGTFVRDEESQ
-140 TLKYLW
+140 TLKYVW

-153 CDGMACGMCTPTGGW
+153 CDNMACGMCTPTGGW
-168 TGYGENNFEGI
+168 TGYGENYFEGI
-179 NIENNTTKPSEN
+179 NIKNNTTKPSEN
-191 AKVYDGLMLYMDLND
+191 AKVYDGLMLYLDLSD
-206 QAQQWPVKYAIDG
+206 ASQQWPVKYAIDG
-219 DDVYLG
+219 DDVYIG

-237 GTMKNNEATFPSTS
+237 GTMKNNEVTFPSTS

-263 YASRVDYKTA
+263 YASRVDYSTA
-273 YTPYGDAYDSTYIVK
+273 YTAYGDPYDSTYVLN
-288 EPLVFTYDPSVNTLS
+288 EPLVFTYDPAANTLS

-308 GIHQSDGEREPLK
+308 GIHQSDGVREPLK

-331 PLISPWVEVPNSPL
+331 PLISPWVEKPNSPL
-345 PPKFSSYMPW
+345 PPKFSAVMPW
-355 YTGVTPAYGGVE
+355 ITDMTPNYSGVE

-381 PSKLYYSFYID
+381 PTKLYYSFYID
-392 GEMLTFTP
+392 GEMVTFTP
-400 EEYPNVEKEMDLVPY
+400 EEYLNVTKEMDLDEY
-415 TFDDDLHFYKID
+415 QFYKVS
-427 DNTRRLYYF
+427 DNTRRLYYY
-436 HEPKV
+436 HQPKE
-441 KVGMEALYVDEVDG
+441 KIGLEALYVDEVDG

-465 EYYISDP
+465 EYYFNA
-472 TGIKTTTPEESK
+472 TGINNTTLEEGK

>member
-16 TTVSA
+16 TSVSA
-21 QDEKPFTEKPKGEV
+21 QDEKPITEKPKGEV
-35 VNLYRSSKGYYGFFG
+35 VNLYRTSEGYYAFFG
-50 NAKAYTSH
+50 NAKPYKAH
-58 GEWTR
+58 GEWSR

-69 GAIWLEN
+69 GAVWLEN
-76 PISSLYGKSW
+76 PISSLYSKTW

-98 FDLPQVIWEETFNDV
+98 FDLPQVIYEETFDGV
-113 TSYGKLYKMVVEETD
+113 TSKGKLYKMIAEETD
-128 KYGTYVRDEESQ
+128 KYGTYVKDEDSQ

-153 CDGMACGMCTPTGGW
+153 CKDMACGMCTPTGGW
-168 TGYGENNFEGI
+168 SGFGENYFEGI

-191 AKVYDGLMLYMDLND
+191 AKVYDGLMLYLDLND
-206 QAQQWPVKYAIDG
+206 VAQQWPVKYAIDG

-237 GTMKNNEATFPSTS
+237 GTMKNNEVTFPSTS
-251 FVGIDTTTVCYA
+251 LVGIDTTTVCYA
-263 YASRVDYKTA
+263 YASRVDYSTA
-273 YTPYGDAYDSTYIVK
+273 YTAYGDPYDSTFVVN
-288 EPLVFTYDPSVNTLS
+288 EPLVFTYDPAANTLN

-308 GIHQSDGEREPLK
+308 GIHQSDGVREPLK

-331 PLISPWVEVPNSPL
+331 PLISPWVEKPNKPL
-345 PPKFSSYMPW
+345 PPKFSAVMPW
-355 YTGVTPAYGGVE
+355 ITDMTPNYSGVE

-392 GEMLTFTP
+392 GEMVTFTP
-400 EEYPNVEKEMDLVPY
+400 EEYLNVTKEMDLVPY
-415 TFDDDLHFYKID
+415 TFDDEYQFYKVS
-427 DNTRRLYYF
+427 DNTRRLYYY
-436 HEPKV
+436 HQPKE
-441 KVGMEALYVDEVDG
+441 KIGLEALYVDEVDG
-455 KPVTYSSGIT
+455 KPVTYSSGIS
-465 EYYISDP
+465 EYYFDP
-472 TGIKTTTPEESK
+472 TGINNTTLEEGN

>member
-16 TTVSA
+16 TSVSA
-21 QDEKPFTEKPKGEV
+21 QDEKPITEKPKGEV
-35 VNLYRSSKGYYGFFG
+35 VNLYRTSEGYYAFFG
-50 NAKAYTSH
+50 NAKPYKAH
-58 GEWTR
+58 GEWSR

-69 GAIWLEN
+69 GAVWLEN
-76 PISSLYGKSW
+76 PISSLYSKTW
-86 IKGYKAQGDTIA
+86 IKGYRAQGDTIA
-98 FDLPQVIWEETFNDV
+98 FDLPQVIYEETFDGV
-113 TSYGKLYKMVVEETD
+113 TSKGKLYKMIAEETD
-128 KYGTYVRDEESQ
+128 KYGTYVKDEDSQ

-153 CDGMACGMCTPTGGW
+153 CKDMACGMCTPTGGW
-168 TGYGENNFEGI
+168 SGFGENYFEGI

-191 AKVYDGLMLYMDLND
+191 AKVYDGLMLYLDLND

-237 GTMKNNEATFPSTS
+237 GTMKNNEVTFPSTS
-251 FVGIDTTTVCYA
+251 LVGIDTTTVCYA
-263 YASRVDYKTA
+263 YASRVDYSTALTA
-273 YTPYGDAYDSTYIVK
+273 YGDPYDSTFVVN
-288 EPLVFTYDPSVNTLS
+288 EPLVFTYDPAANTLN

-308 GIHQSDGEREPLK
+308 GIHQSDGVREPLK

-331 PLISPWVEVPNSPL
+331 PLISPWVEKPNSPL
-345 PPKFSSYMPW
+345 PPKFSAVMPW
-355 YTGVTPAYGGVE
+355 ITDMTPNYSGVE

-392 GEMLTFTP
+392 GEMVTFTP
-400 EEYPNVEKEMDLVPY
+400 EEYLNVTKEMDLVPY
-415 TFDDDLHFYKID
+415 TFDDDYQFYKVS
-427 DNTRRLYYF
+427 DNTRRLYYY
-436 HEPKV
+436 HQPKE
-441 KVGMEALYVDEVDG
+441 KIGLEALYVDEVDG
-455 KPVTYSSGIT
+455 KPVTYSSGVS
-465 EYYISDP
+465 EYYFDP
-472 TGIKTTTPEESK
+472 TGINNTTIEEGN

-503 GVYIRTITMKDGTK
+503 GVYIHTITMKDGTK

>member
-16 TTVSA
+16 TSVSA
-21 QDEKPFTEKPKGEV
+21 QDEKPITEKPKGEV
-35 VNLYRSSKGYYGFFG
+35 VNLYRTSEGYYAFFG
-50 NAKAYTSH
+50 NAKPYKAH
-58 GEWTR
+58 GEWSR

-69 GAIWLEN
+69 GAVWLEN
-76 PISSLYGKSW
+76 PISSLYSKTW
-86 IKGYKAQGDTIA
+86 IKGYRAQGDTIA
-98 FDLPQVIWEETFNDV
+98 FDLPQVIYEETFDGV
-113 TSYGKLYKMVVEETD
+113 TSKGKLYKMIAEETD
-128 KYGTYVRDEESQ
+128 KYGTYVKDEDSQ

-153 CDGMACGMCTPTGGW
+153 CKDMACGMCTPTGGW
-168 TGYGENNFEGI
+168 SGFGENYFEGI

-191 AKVYDGLMLYMDLND
+191 AKVYDGLMLYLDLND
-206 QAQQWPVKYAIDG
+206 VAQQWPVKYAIDG

-237 GTMKNNEATFPSTS
+237 GTMKNNEVTFPSTS
-251 FVGIDTTTVCYA
+251 LVGIDTTTVCYA
-263 YASRVDYKTA
+263 YASRVDYSTA
-273 YTPYGDAYDSTYIVK
+273 YTAYGDPYDSTFVVN
-288 EPLVFTYDPSVNTLS
+288 EPLVFTYDPAANTLN

-308 GIHQSDGEREPLK
+308 GIHQSDGVREPLK

-331 PLISPWVEVPNSPL
+331 PLISPWVEKPNKPL
-345 PPKFSSYMPW
+345 PPKFSAVMPW
-355 YTGVTPAYGGVE
+355 ITDMTPNYSGVE

-392 GEMLTFTP
+392 GEMVTFTP
-400 EEYPNVEKEMDLVPY
+400 EEYLNVTKEMDLVPY
-415 TFDDDLHFYKID
+415 TFDDDYQFYKVS
-427 DNTRRLYYF
+427 DNTRRLYYY
-436 HEPKV
+436 HQPKE
-441 KVGMEALYVDEVDG
+441 KIGLEALYVDEVDG
-455 KPVTYSSGIT
+455 KPVTYSSGIS
-465 EYYISDP
+465 EYYFDP
-472 TGIKTTTPEESK
+472 TGINNTTLEEGN

>member
-16 TTVSA
+16 TSVSA
-21 QDEKPFTEKPKGEV
+21 QDEKPITEKPKGEV
-35 VNLYRSSKGYYGFFG
+35 VNLYRTSEGYYAFFG
-50 NAKAYTSH
+50 NAKPYKAH
-58 GEWTR
+58 GEWSR

-69 GAIWLEN
+69 GAVWLEN
-76 PISSLYGKSW
+76 PISSLYSKTW

-98 FDLPQVIWEETFNDV
+98 FDLPQVIYEETFDGV
-113 TSYGKLYKMVVEETD
+113 TSKGKLYKMIAEETD
-128 KYGTYVRDEESQ
+128 KYGTYVKDEDSQ

-153 CDGMACGMCTPTGGW
+153 CKDMACGMCTPTGGW
-168 TGYGENNFEGI
+168 SGFGENYFEGI

-191 AKVYDGLMLYMDLND
+191 AKVYDGLMLYLDLND

-237 GTMKNNEATFPSTS
+237 GTMKNNEVTFPSTS
-251 FVGIDTTTVCYA
+251 LVGIDTTTVCYA
-263 YASRVDYKTA
+263 YASRVDYSTALTA
-273 YTPYGDAYDSTYIVK
+273 YGDPYDSTFVVN
-288 EPLVFTYDPSVNTLS
+288 EPLVFTYDPAANTLN

-308 GIHQSDGEREPLK
+308 GIHQSDGVREPLK

-331 PLISPWVEVPNSPL
+331 PLISPWVEKPNKPL
-345 PPKFSSYMPW
+345 PPKFSAVMPW
-355 YTGVTPAYGGVE
+355 ITDMTPNYSGVE

-392 GEMLTFTP
+392 GEMVTFTP
-400 EEYPNVEKEMDLVPY
+400 EEYLNVTKEMDLVPY
-415 TFDDDLHFYKID
+415 TFDDDYQFYKVS
-427 DNTRRLYYF
+427 DNTRRLYYY
-436 HEPKV
+436 HQPKE
-441 KVGMEALYVDEVDG
+441 KIGLEALYVDDVDG
-455 KPVTYSSGIT
+455 KPVTYSSGIS
-465 EYYISDP
+465 EYYFDP
-472 TGIKTTTPEESK
+472 TGINNTTLEEGK

>member
-16 TTVSA
+16 TSVSA
-21 QDEKPFTEKPKGEV
+21 QDEKPITEKPKGEV
-35 VNLYRSSKGYYGFFG
+35 VNLYRTSEGYYAFFG
-50 NAKAYTSH
+50 NAKPYKAH
-58 GEWTR
+58 GEWSR

-69 GAIWLEN
+69 GAVWLEN
-76 PISSLYGKSW
+76 PISSLYSKTW

-98 FDLPQVIWEETFNDV
+98 FDLPQVIYEETFDGV
-113 TSYGKLYKMVVEETD
+113 TSKGKLYKMIAEETD
-128 KYGTYVRDEESQ
+128 KYGTYVKDEDSQ

-153 CDGMACGMCTPTGGW
+153 CKDMACGMCTPTGGW
-168 TGYGENNFEGI
+168 SGFGENYFEGI

-191 AKVYDGLMLYMDLND
+191 AKVYDGLMLYLDLND

-237 GTMKNNEATFPSTS
+237 GTMKNNEVTFPSTS
-251 FVGIDTTTVCYA
+251 LVGIDTTTVCYA
-263 YASRVDYKTA
+263 YASRVDYSTALTA
-273 YTPYGDAYDSTYIVK
+273 YGDPYDSTFVVN
-288 EPLVFTYDPSVNTLS
+288 EPLVFTYDPAANTLS

-308 GIHQSDGEREPLK
+308 GIHQSDGVREPLK

-331 PLISPWVEVPNSPL
+331 PLISPWVEKPNSPL
-345 PPKFSSYMPW
+345 PPKFSAVMPW
-355 YTGVTPAYGGVE
+355 ITDMTPNYSGVE

-381 PSKLYYSFYID
+381 PTKLYYSFYID
-392 GEMLTFTP
+392 GEMVTFTP
-400 EEYPNVEKEMDLVPY
+400 EEYLNVTKEMDLVPY
-415 TFDDDLHFYKID
+415 TFDDEYQFYKVS
-427 DNTRRLYYF
+427 DNTRRLYYY
-436 HEPKV
+436 HQPKE
-441 KVGMEALYVDEVDG
+441 KIGLEALYVDEVDG

-465 EYYISDP
+465 EYYFNA
-472 TGIKTTTPEESK
+472 TGINNTTLEEGK

>member
-16 TTVSA
+16 TSVSA
-21 QDEKPFTEKPKGEV
+21 QDEKPITEKPKGEV
-35 VNLYRSSKGYYGFFG
+35 VNLYRTSEGYYAFFG
-50 NAKAYTSH
+50 NAKPYKAH
-58 GEWTR
+58 GEWSR

-69 GAIWLEN
+69 GAVWLEN
-76 PISSLYGKSW
+76 PISSLYSKTW
-86 IKGYKAQGDTIA
+86 IKGYRAQGDTIA
-98 FDLPQVIWEETFNDV
+98 FDLPQVIYEETFDGV
-113 TSYGKLYKMVVEETD
+113 TSKGKLYKMIAEETD
-128 KYGTYVRDEESQ
+128 KYGTYVKDEDSQ

-153 CDGMACGMCTPTGGW
+153 CKDMACGMCTPTGGW
-168 TGYGENNFEGI
+168 SGFGENYFEGI

-191 AKVYDGLMLYMDLND
+191 AKVYDGLMLYLDLND

-237 GTMKNNEATFPSTS
+237 GTMKNNEVTFPSTS
-251 FVGIDTTTVCYA
+251 LVGIDTTTVCYA
-263 YASRVDYKTA
+263 YASRVDYSTA
-273 YTPYGDAYDSTYIVK
+273 YTAYGDPYDSTFVVN
-288 EPLVFTYDPSVNTLS
+288 EPLVFTYDPAANTLN

-308 GIHQSDGEREPLK
+308 GIHQSDGVREPLK

-331 PLISPWVEVPNSPL
+331 PLISPWVEKPNKPL
-345 PPKFSSYMPW
+345 PPKFSAVMPW
-355 YTGVTPAYGGVE
+355 ITDMTPNYSGVE

-392 GEMLTFTP
+392 GEMVTFTP
-400 EEYPNVEKEMDLVPY
+400 EEYLNVTKEMDLVPY
-415 TFDDDLHFYKID
+415 TFDDDYQFYKVS
-427 DNTRRLYYF
+427 DNTRRLYYY
-436 HEPKV
+436 HQPKE
-441 KVGMEALYVDEVDG
+441 KIGLEALYVDEVDG
-455 KPVTYSSGIT
+455 KPVTYSSGIS
-465 EYYISDP
+465 EYYFDP
-472 TGIKTTTPEESK
+472 TGINNTTLEEGN

>member
-16 TTVSA
+16 TSVSA
-21 QDEKPFTEKPKGEV
+21 QDEKPITEKPKGEV
-35 VNLYRSSKGYYGFFG
+35 VNLYRTSEGYYAFFG
-50 NAKAYTSH
+50 NAKPYKAH
-58 GEWTR
+58 GEWSR

-69 GAIWLEN
+69 GAVWLEN
-76 PISSLYGKSW
+76 PISSLYSKTW
-86 IKGYKAQGDTIA
+86 IKGYRAQGDTIA
-98 FDLPQVIWEETFNDV
+98 FDLPQVIYEETFDGV
-113 TSYGKLYKMVVEETD
+113 TSKGKLYKMIAEETD
-128 KYGTYVRDEESQ
+128 KYGTYVKDEDSQ

-153 CDGMACGMCTPTGGW
+153 CKDMACGMCTPTGGW
-168 TGYGENNFEGI
+168 SGFGENYFEGI

-191 AKVYDGLMLYMDLND
+191 AKVYDGLMLYLDLSD
-206 QAQQWPVKYAIDG
+206 ASQQWPVKYAIDG
-219 DDVYLG
+219 DDVYIG

-237 GTMKNNEATFPSTS
+237 GTMKNNEVTFPSTS

-263 YASRVDYKTA
+263 YASRVDYSTA
-273 YTPYGDAYDSTYIVK
+273 YTAYGDPYDSTYVLN
-288 EPLVFTYDPSVNTLS
+288 EPLVFTYDPAANTLS

-308 GIHQSDGEREPLK
+308 GIHQSDGVREPLK

-331 PLISPWVEVPNSPL
+331 PLISPWVEKPNSPL
-345 PPKFSSYMPW
+345 PPKFSAVMPW
-355 YTGVTPAYGGVE
+355 ITDMTPNYSGVE

-381 PSKLYYSFYID
+381 PTKLYYSFYID
-392 GEMLTFTP
+392 GEMVTFTP
-400 EEYPNVEKEMDLVPY
+400 EEYLNVTKEMDLVPY
-415 TFDDDLHFYKID
+415 TFDDEYQFYKVS
-427 DNTRRLYYF
+427 DNTRRLYYY
-436 HEPKV
+436 HQPKE
-441 KVGMEALYVDEVDG
+441 KIGLEALYVDEVDG

-465 EYYISDP
+465 EYYFNA
-472 TGIKTTTPEESK
+472 TGINNTTLEEGK

>member
-16 TTVSA
+16 TSVSA
-21 QDEKPFTEKPKGEV
+21 QDEKPITEKPKGEV
-35 VNLYRSSKGYYGFFG
+35 VNLYRTSEGYYAFFG
-50 NAKAYTSH
+50 NAKPYKAH
-58 GEWTR
+58 GEWSR

-69 GAIWLEN
+69 GAVWLEN
-76 PISSLYGKSW
+76 PISSLYSKTW

-98 FDLPQVIWEETFNDV
+98 FDLPQVIYEETFDGV
-113 TSYGKLYKMVVEETD
+113 TSKGKLYKMIAEETD
-128 KYGTYVRDEESQ
+128 KYGTYVKDEDSQ

-153 CDGMACGMCTPTGGW
+153 CKDMACGMCTPTGGW
-168 TGYGENNFEGI
+168 SGFGENYFEGI

-191 AKVYDGLMLYMDLND
+191 AKVYDGLMLYLDLND

-237 GTMKNNEATFPSTS
+237 GTMKNNEVTFPSTS
-251 FVGIDTTTVCYA
+251 LVGIDTTTVCYA
-263 YASRVDYKTA
+263 YASRVDYSTA
-273 YTPYGDAYDSTYIVK
+273 YTAYGDPYDSTFVVN
-288 EPLVFTYDPSVNTLS
+288 EPLVFTYDPAANTLN

-308 GIHQSDGEREPLK
+308 GIHQSDGVREPLK

-331 PLISPWVEVPNSPL
+331 PLISPWVEKPNKPL
-345 PPKFSSYMPW
+345 PPKFSAVMPW
-355 YTGVTPAYGGVE
+355 ITDMTPNYSGVE

-381 PSKLYYSFYID
+381 PTKLYYSFYID
-392 GEMLTFTP
+392 GEMVTFTP
-400 EEYPNVEKEMDLVPY
+400 EEYLNVTKEMDLVPY
-415 TFDDDLHFYKID
+415 TFDDEYQFYKVS
-427 DNTRRLYYF
+427 DNTRRLYYY
-436 HEPKV
+436 HQPKE
-441 KVGMEALYVDEVDG
+441 KIGLEALYVDEVDG

-465 EYYISDP
+465 EYYFNA
-472 TGIKTTTPEESK
+472 TGINNTTLEEGK

>member
-16 TTVSA
+16 TSVSA
-21 QDEKPFTEKPKGEV
+21 QDEKPITEKPKGEV
-35 VNLYRSSKGYYGFFG
+35 VNLYRTSEGYYAFFG
-50 NAKAYTSH
+50 NAKPYKAH
-58 GEWTR
+58 GEWSR

-69 GAIWLEN
+69 GAVWLEN
-76 PISSLYGKSW
+76 PISSLYSKTW
-86 IKGYKAQGDTIA
+86 IKGYRAQGDTIA
-98 FDLPQVIWEETFNDV
+98 FDLPQVIYEETFDGV
-113 TSYGKLYKMVVEETD
+113 TSKGKLYKMIAEETD
-128 KYGTYVRDEESQ
+128 KYGTYVKDEDSQ

-153 CDGMACGMCTPTGGW
+153 CKDMACGMCTPTGGW
-168 TGYGENNFEGI
+168 SGFGENYFEGI

-191 AKVYDGLMLYMDLND
+191 AKVYDGLMLYLDLND

-237 GTMKNNEATFPSTS
+237 GTMKNNEVTFPSTS
-251 FVGIDTTTVCYA
+251 LVGIDTTTVCYA
-263 YASRVDYKTA
+263 YASRVDYSTALTA
-273 YTPYGDAYDSTYIVK
+273 YGDPYDSTFVVN
-288 EPLVFTYDPSVNTLS
+288 EPLVFTYDPAANTLK

-308 GIHQSDGEREPLK
+308 GIHQSDGVREPLK

-331 PLISPWVEVPNSPL
+331 PLISPWVEKPNSPL
-345 PPKFSSYMPW
+345 PPKFSAVMPW
-355 YTGVTPAYGGVE
+355 ITDMTPNYSGVE

-392 GEMLTFTP
+392 GEMVTFTP
-400 EEYPNVEKEMDLVPY
+400 EEYLNVTKEMDLVPY
-415 TFDDDLHFYKID
+415 TFDDDYQFYKVS
-427 DNTRRLYYF
+427 DNTRRLYYY
-436 HEPKV
+436 HQPKE
-441 KVGMEALYVDEVDG
+441 KIGLEALYVDEVDG
-455 KPVTYSSGIT
+455 KPVTYSSGVS
-465 EYYISDP
+465 EYYFDP
-472 TGIKTTTPEESK
+472 TGINNTTIEEGN

-503 GVYIRTITMKDGTK
+503 GVYIHTITMKDGTK

>member
-16 TTVSA
+16 TSVSA
-21 QDEKPFTEKPKGEV
+21 QDEKPITEKPKGEI
-35 VNLYRSSKGYYGFFG
+35 VNLYRTSEGYYAFFG
-50 NAKAYTSH
+50 NAKPYKAH
-58 GEWTR
+58 GEWSR

-69 GAIWLEN
+69 GDVWLEN
-76 PISSLYGKSW
+76 PISSLYSKTW

-98 FDLPQVIWEETFNDV
+98 FDLPQVIYEETFDGV
-113 TSYGKLYKMVVEETD
+113 TSKGKLYKMIAEETD
-128 KYGTYVRDEESQ
+128 KYGTYVKDEDSQ

-153 CDGMACGMCTPTGGW
+153 CKDMACGMCTPTGGW
-168 TGYGENNFEGI
+168 SGFGENYFEGI

-191 AKVYDGLMLYMDLND
+191 AKVYDGLMLYLDLND

-237 GTMKNNEATFPSTS
+237 GTMKNNEVTFPSTS
-251 FVGIDTTTVCYA
+251 LVGIDTTTVCYA
-263 YASRVDYKTA
+263 YASRVDYSTA
-273 YTPYGDAYDSTYIVK
+273 YTAYGDPYDSTFVVN
-288 EPLVFTYDPSVNTLS
+288 EPLVFTYDPAANTLN

-308 GIHQSDGEREPLK
+308 GIHQSDGVREPLK

-331 PLISPWVEVPNSPL
+331 PLISPWVEKPNSPL
-345 PPKFSSYMPW
+345 PPKFSAVMPW
-355 YTGVTPAYGGVE
+355 ITDMTPNYSGVE

-392 GEMLTFTP
+392 GEMVTFTP
-400 EEYPNVEKEMDLVPY
+400 EEYLNVTKEMDLVPY
-415 TFDDDLHFYKID
+415 TFDDDYQFYKVS
-427 DNTRRLYYF
+427 DNTRRLYYY
-436 HEPKV
+436 HQPKE
-441 KVGMEALYVDEVDG
+441 KIGLEALYVDDVDG
-455 KPVTYSSGIT
+455 KPVTYSSGIS
-465 EYYISDP
+465 EYYFDP
-472 TGIKTTTPEESK
+472 TSINNTTLEEGK

>member
-16 TTVSA
+16 TSVSA
-21 QDEKPFTEKPKGEV
+21 QDEKPITEKPKGEV
-35 VNLYRSSKGYYGFFG
+35 VNLYRTSEGYYAFFG
-50 NAKAYTSH
+50 NAKPYKAH
-58 GEWTR
+58 GEWSR

-69 GAIWLEN
+69 GAVWLEN
-76 PISSLYGKSW
+76 PISSLYSKTW

-98 FDLPQVIWEETFNDV
+98 FDLPQVIYEETFDGV
-113 TSYGKLYKMVVEETD
+113 TSKGKLYKMIAEETD
-128 KYGTYVRDEESQ
+128 KYGTYVKDEDSQ

-153 CDGMACGMCTPTGGW
+153 CKDMACGMCTPTGGW
-168 TGYGENNFEGI
+168 SGFGENYFEGI

-191 AKVYDGLMLYMDLND
+191 AKVYDGLMLYLDLSD
-206 QAQQWPVKYAIDG
+206 ASQQWPVKYAIDG
-219 DDVYLG
+219 DDVYIG

-237 GTMKNNEATFPSTS
+237 GTMKNNEVTFPSTS

-263 YASRVDYKTA
+263 YASRVDYSTA
-273 YTPYGDAYDSTYIVK
+273 YTAYGDPYDSTYVLN
-288 EPLVFTYDPSVNTLS
+288 EPLVFTYDPAANTLN

-308 GIHQSDGEREPLK
+308 GIHQSDGVREPLK

-331 PLISPWVEVPNSPL
+331 PLISPWVEKPNKPL
-345 PPKFSSYMPW
+345 PPKFSAVMPW
-355 YTGVTPAYGGVE
+355 ITDMTPNYSGVE

-392 GEMLTFTP
+392 GEMVTFTP
-400 EEYPNVEKEMDLVPY
+400 EEYLNVTKEMDLVPY
-415 TFDDDLHFYKID
+415 TFDDDYQFYKVS
-427 DNTRRLYYF
+427 DNTRRLYYY
-436 HEPKV
+436 HQPKE
-441 KVGMEALYVDEVDG
+441 KIGLEALYVDEVDG

-465 EYYISDP
+465 EYYFNA
-472 TGIKTTTPEESK
+472 TGINNTTLEESN

-494 GRQILRPGK
+494 GRQIMRPGK

>member
-16 TTVSA
+16 TSVSA
-21 QDEKPFTEKPKGEV
+21 QDEKPITEKPKGEV
-35 VNLYRSSKGYYGFFG
+35 VNLYRTSEGYYAFFG
-50 NAKAYTSH
+50 NAKPYKAH
-58 GEWTR
+58 GEWSR

-69 GAIWLEN
+69 GAVWLEN
-76 PISSLYGKSW
+76 PISSLYSKTW

-98 FDLPQVIWEETFNDV
+98 FDLPQVIYEETFDGV
-113 TSYGKLYKMVVEETD
+113 TSKGKLYKMIAEETD
-128 KYGTYVRDEESQ
+128 KYGTYVKDEDSQ

-153 CDGMACGMCTPTGGW
+153 CKDMACGMCTPTGGW
-168 TGYGENNFEGI
+168 SGFGENYFEGI

-191 AKVYDGLMLYMDLND
+191 AKVYDGLMLYLDLND

-237 GTMKNNEATFPSTS
+237 GTMKNNEVTFPSTS
-251 FVGIDTTTVCYA
+251 LVGIDTTTVCYA
-263 YASRVDYKTA
+263 YASRVDYSTA
-273 YTPYGDAYDSTYIVK
+273 YTAYGDPYDSTFVVN
-288 EPLVFTYDPSVNTLS
+288 EPLVFTYDPAANTLN

-308 GIHQSDGEREPLK
+308 GIHQSDGVREPLK

-331 PLISPWVEVPNSPL
+331 PLISPWVEKPNSPL
-345 PPKFSSYMPW
+345 PPKFSAVMPW
-355 YTGVTPAYGGVE
+355 ITDMTPNYSGVE

-392 GEMLTFTP
+392 GEMVTFTP
-400 EEYPNVEKEMDLVPY
+400 EEYLNVTKEMDLVPY
-415 TFDDDLHFYKID
+415 TFDDDYQFYKVS
-427 DNTRRLYYF
+427 DNTRRLYYY
-436 HEPKV
+436 HQPKE
-441 KVGMEALYVDEVDG
+441 KIGLEALYVDEVDG
-455 KPVTYSSGIT
+455 KPVTYSSGIS
-465 EYYISDP
+465 EYYFNA
-472 TGIKTTTPEESK
+472 TGINNTTIEEGK

>member
-16 TTVSA
+16 TSVSA
-21 QDEKPFTEKPKGEV
+21 QDEKPITEKPKGEV
-35 VNLYRSSKGYYGFFG
+35 VNLYRTSEGYYAFFG
-50 NAKAYTSH
+50 NAKPYKAH
-58 GEWTR
+58 GEWSR

-69 GAIWLEN
+69 GAVWLEN
-76 PISSLYGKSW
+76 PISSLYSKTW

-98 FDLPQVIWEETFNDV
+98 FDLPQVIYEETFDGV
-113 TSYGKLYKMVVEETD
+113 TSKGKLYKMIAEETD
-128 KYGTYVRDEESQ
+128 KYGTYVKDEDSQ

-153 CDGMACGMCTPTGGW
+153 CKDMACGMCTPTGGW
-168 TGYGENNFEGI
+168 SGFGENYFEGI

-191 AKVYDGLMLYMDLND
+191 AKVYDGLMLYLDLND

-237 GTMKNNEATFPSTS
+237 GTMKNNEVTFPSTS
-251 FVGIDTTTVCYA
+251 LVGIDTTTVCYA
-263 YASRVDYKTA
+263 YASRVDYSTALTA
-273 YTPYGDAYDSTYIVK
+273 YGDPYDSTFVVN
-288 EPLVFTYDPSVNTLS
+288 EPLVFTYDPAANTLN

-308 GIHQSDGEREPLK
+308 GIHQSDGVREPLK

-331 PLISPWVEVPNSPL
+331 PLISPWVEKPNKPL
-345 PPKFSSYMPW
+345 PPKFSAVMPW
-355 YTGVTPAYGGVE
+355 ITDMTPNYSGVE

-392 GEMLTFTP
+392 GEMVTFTP
-400 EEYPNVEKEMDLVPY
+400 EEYLNVTKEMDLVPY
-415 TFDDDLHFYKID
+415 TFDDDYQFYKVS
-427 DNTRRLYYF
+427 DNTRRLYYY
-436 HEPKV
+436 HQPKE
-441 KVGMEALYVDEVDG
+441 KIGLEALYVDEVDG
-455 KPVTYSSGIT
+455 KPVTYSSGIS
-465 EYYISDP
+465 EYYFDP
-472 TGIKTTTPEESK
+472 TGINNTTLEEGN

>member
-16 TTVSA
+16 TSVSA
-21 QDEKPFTEKPKGEV
+21 QDEKPITEKPKGEV
-35 VNLYRSSKGYYGFFG
+35 VNLYRTSEGYYAFFG
-50 NAKAYTSH
+50 NAKPYKAH
-58 GEWTR
+58 GEWSR

-69 GAIWLEN
+69 GAVWLEN
-76 PISSLYGKSW
+76 PISSLYSKTW
-86 IKGYKAQGDTIA
+86 IKGYRAQGDTIA
-98 FDLPQVIWEETFNDV
+98 FDLPQVIYEETFDGV
-113 TSYGKLYKMVVEETD
+113 TSKGKLYKMIAEETD
-128 KYGTYVRDEESQ
+128 KYGTYVKDEDSQ

-153 CDGMACGMCTPTGGW
+153 CKDMACGMCTPTGGW
-168 TGYGENNFEGI
+168 SGFGENYFEGI

-191 AKVYDGLMLYMDLND
+191 AKVYDGLMLYLDLND

-237 GTMKNNEATFPSTS
+237 GTMKNNEVTFPSTS
-251 FVGIDTTTVCYA
+251 LVGIDTTTVCYA
-263 YASRVDYKTA
+263 YASRVDYSTA
-273 YTPYGDAYDSTYIVK
+273 YTAYGDPYDSTFVVN
-288 EPLVFTYDPSVNTLS
+288 EPLVFTYDPAANTLN

-308 GIHQSDGEREPLK
+308 GIHQSDGVREPLK

-331 PLISPWVEVPNSPL
+331 PLISPWVEKPNSPL
-345 PPKFSSYMPW
+345 PPKFSAVMPW
-355 YTGVTPAYGGVE
+355 ITDMTPNYSGVE

-381 PSKLYYSFYID
+381 PTKLYYSFYID
-392 GEMLTFTP
+392 GEMVTFTP
-400 EEYPNVEKEMDLVPY
+400 EEYLNVTKEMDLVPY
-415 TFDDDLHFYKID
+415 TFDDEYQFYKVS
-427 DNTRRLYYF
+427 DNTRRLYYY
-436 HEPKV
+436 HQPKE
-441 KVGMEALYVDEVDG
+441 KIGLEALYVEEVDG

-465 EYYISDP
+465 EYYFNA
-472 TGIKTTTPEESK
+472 TGINNTTLEEGK